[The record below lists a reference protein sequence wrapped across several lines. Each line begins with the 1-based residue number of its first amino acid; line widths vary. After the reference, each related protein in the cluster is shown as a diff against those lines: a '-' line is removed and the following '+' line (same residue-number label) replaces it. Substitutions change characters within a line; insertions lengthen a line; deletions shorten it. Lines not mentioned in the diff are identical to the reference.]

1 MRLRA
6 SVPTDEIF
14 FQSTDGTMTRIA
26 ITDDPRP
33 TARERSR
40 VASVWMWTL
49 AIFLVSSTGCAN
61 LRLPAIDSTGSCLFA
76 PLPTTTSLAL
86 PCTNG
91 QCSLLGGPCRCLG
104 CLGNLGSCLSAPGF
118 NFPDPAFPEPVD
130 PPACVE
136 PTAIGSGIAN
146 GPCVPGP
153 GCGGDCLT
161 GPPAVLYGTE
171 ITETKPCKLPPR
183 GERGCILMTP
193 QKIVAPVGGEVIF
206 LSGICGTDGYLQ
218 VGQPLEWMLSRDS
231 VGNIIQVGDD
241 DPGVLH
247 RLAGISKAEKQ
258 DPTFARGVTSTKEVL
273 ITRGNS
279 NPNDDVKL
287 EKGQTWMSLSSASEG
302 TSHITVL
309 APESEC
315 WDQRKASATVYWVDA
330 RWQFPAPQQLIAGTA
345 AELNTRVTSAEGS
358 VPARGWKVRYE
369 ILNPELATFVGTGGS
384 SVVEVNVDDS
394 GNAVATLQPVPGTSG
409 NAVVSVSVIRP
420 GGTSEKMPDLTLGRG
435 QAFITWSSPQLTLRA
450 GGPEVASY
458 NAPFD
463 VVANIANPG
472 DQDATGV
479 EVRASIP
486 EGVKVITS
494 DAFAKV
500 YPNSVVWEIGTIPP
514 QQQLD
519 LTLKLSSTAP
529 IAIGFEARGDG
540 GLAADDSVRV
550 DIYRPSLA
558 VRVSPEKQRYQTGD
572 QVTYSVEVENTGDRP
587 LRDVSLAAIGDAGM
601 LHGEKGIREVGNDK
615 TDGPLQPGQV
625 WATTVNFV
633 PTDSGLRCVNFVAE
647 AAAGQQA
654 QAQSCVTVI
663 NPPPPTPAMSVT
675 VAPERD
681 RLVVGDRVLVRG
693 RVENTG
699 SIPLK
704 SVRVTMSY
712 DPQLVPEQA
721 TDDFPR
727 NLDTPY
733 LIAWTIA
740 ELPAGETAVLE
751 GEFLAQSESRRSQF
765 VFTAESNEGA
775 SGRDGTEVQIF
786 PSATPNEPLT
796 APPILPPALT
806 PPSIPGGPGTP
817 PPASR
822 PSAPPSRAD
831 SGANVRRDGSLRLD
845 VFQRDISPR
854 VGDPIRYSIALTND
868 TNRIDNAVQLV
879 FDLPAG
885 VSIQRLTQTTSPELG
900 RFDRAGN
907 TIRFQEIRSLKPNEA
922 INYELVLSSNQ
933 PQSFNLVF
941 EAVSRNFPAGV
952 ARSQRTEVT
961 R

>member
-1 MRLRA
+1 MA
-6 SVPTDEIF
+6 P
-14 FQSTDGTMTRIA
+14 IA

-40 VASVWMWTL
+40 VASMWMCVVGFL
-49 AIFLVSSTGCAN
+49 LVSSIGCTN

-86 PCTNG
+86 PCTDG
-91 QCSLLGGPCRCLG
+91 RCSLLSGPCRCLG
-104 CLGNLGSCLSAPGF
+104 CLGNLGCCLSAPGF
-118 NFPDPAFPEPVD
+118 NFPNAAFPEPVD
-130 PPACVE
+130 PPACAD
-136 PTAIGSGIAN
+136 PTAIGSGVAG

-161 GPPAVLYGTE
+161 GPPAVLYGSE

-183 GERGCILMTP
+183 GKRGCILMTP

-218 VGQPLEWMLSRDS
+218 VGEPLEWMLSRDS
-231 VGNIIQVGDD
+231 VGNIIEVGDD

-258 DPTFARGVTSTKEVL
+258 DPTYARGVTSTKEVL
-273 ITRGNS
+273 ITRGNA

-302 TSHITVL
+302 TSHVTVL
-309 APESEC
+309 APDSEC

-330 RWQFPAPQQLIAGTA
+330 RWQFPAPQRLIAGTA

-369 ILNPELATFVGTGGS
+369 IMNPELATFAGTGGS

-394 GNAVATLQPVPGTSG
+394 GNAVATLEPVQGTSG
-409 NAVVSVSVIRP
+409 NAVVNISIIRP

-450 GGPEVASY
+450 GAPEIASY
-458 NAPFD
+458 NTPFD
-463 VVANIANPG
+463 VFANIANPG

-486 EGVKVITS
+486 EGVNVISS

-500 YPNSVVWEIGTIPP
+500 YPNSVIWEIGTIPP

-540 GLAADDSVRV
+540 GLAANDSVRI
-550 DIYRPSLA
+550 DIYRPSL
-558 VRVSPEKQRYQTGD
+558 VIRVSPEQQRYQTGD
-572 QVTYSVEVENTGDRP
+572 RVMYSVEVENTGDRP
-587 LRDVSLAAIGDAGM
+587 LRDVSLAAVGDTGM
-601 LHGEKGIREVGNDK
+601 LHAEKGIRGVRNDK
-615 TDGPLQPGQV
+615 TGGPLQPGEV
-625 WATTVNFV
+625 WATTVTFI
-633 PTDSGLRCVNFVAE
+633 PTDSGLRCVTFDAT
-647 AAAGQQA
+647 AAGGQQA

-675 VAPERD
+675 VSPERD

-704 SVRVTMSY
+704 NVRATMSY
-712 DPQLVPEQA
+712 DPQLIPEQA
-721 TDDFPR
+721 TIDFPR

-733 LIAWTIA
+733 LIAWTIT
-740 ELPAGETAVLE
+740 EIPAGETAVLE
-751 GEFLAQSESRRSQF
+751 AEFRAQSESPRSQF
-765 VFTAESNEGA
+765 VFTAESTEGA
-775 SGRDGTEVQIF
+775 TGRDGTEIRIF
-786 PSATPNEPLT
+786 PTTVPNEPLT
-796 APPILPPALT
+796 APPVLPPALT

-817 PPASR
+817 APSSQ
-822 PSAPPSRAD
+822 PSAPPSRFD
-831 SGANVRRDGSLRLD
+831 SGANNRRDGSLRLD

-854 VGDPIRYSIALTND
+854 VNDPIRYSISLTND
-868 TNRIDNAVQLV
+868 TDRIDNAVQLR
-879 FDLPAG
+879 FELPPG
-885 VSIQRLTQTTSPELG
+885 VSIGRLTQTTSPELG

-907 TIRFQEIRSLKPNEA
+907 TILLQEIRSLKANET

-933 PQSFNLVF
+933 PQTFNLVL
-941 EAVSRNFPAGV
+941 EAVSRNFPGGV
-952 ARSQRTEVT
+952 ARSQTTEVT